1 MIDEKE
7 KEREGTPDGNILGEE
22 GFLQTAESL
31 RLQGEYVQ
39 AIRILNEGLGKRP
52 DCLPGRLLL
61 GRCFLEHGM
70 IPEAKVQLESV
81 ARVLE
86 ECLPVYK
93 MLSQVY
99 IQEKDVD
106 RALEVLRKTLY
117 FPEEGGPKRMTPLEL
132 GLLQR
137 SRPPFAAPPI
147 MTTGAPSSPPP
158 DPSPK
163 EKTDPAKEP
172 EGKAPIHTD
181 TLAEIYLKQG
191 HLDRALSVYEEI
203 LTREPENTVIREKR
217 DSLQKRVEKE
227 NGRSEAR
234 KKVQAEL
241 EGWLSNLS
249 SRKEPPSPGN

>member
-1 MIDEKE
+1 MIEEKE
-7 KEREGTPDGNILGEE
+7 KEREGIPDGNIFGEE
-22 GFLQTAESL
+22 VFLQTAESL
-31 RLQGEYVQ
+31 RLLGEYAQ
-39 AIRILNEGLGKRP
+39 AIQTLNEGLGKRP

-61 GRCFLEHGM
+61 GRCYLEHGM

-81 ARVLE
+81 AKVLE

-117 FPEEGGPKRMTPLEL
+117 FPEEGGPKKITPLEL
-132 GLLQR
+132 GLQR
-137 SRPPFAAPPI
+137 GARPPFAAPP
-147 MTTGAPSSPPP
+147 MMTGAPPNPPS

-163 EKTDPAKEP
+163 EKTAPEKGP
-172 EGKAPIHTD
+172 EGKAPIQTD

-203 LTREPENTVIREKR
+203 LTREPENTIIREKR
-217 DSLQKRVEKE
+217 DSLQKRAEKE
-227 NGRSEAR
+227 NRRAESR

-241 EGWLSNLS
+241 EGWLSTLA
-249 SRKEPPSPGN
+249 SRKDPPPPEN